1 MIYENV
7 ELSGSLDISGSF
19 QVPYGVSGSE
29 PTSPSSGSLF
39 FNTTDEGLYVW
50 EGSWEI
56 VGTQVQP
63 PA

>member
-39 FNTTDEGLYVW
+39 LNTTDEKLYVW

-56 VGTQVQP
+56 VGAQS
-63 PA
+63 